1 MGTRDS
7 ITTACKRL
15 DLEESVRLV
24 EPHRYRGILERI
36 IEERTHLSKDAV
48 SALWWWEA
56 LCEPVSYR
64 QVPDPM
70 AMLARLVPQDEHVW
84 FVAEESDEKE
94 QGNFWLY
101 EGTIASIRSVLRE
114 CPAFE
119 YYVVARKMDW
129 LLCENH
135 HGQLIASGQPMAS
148 ALSEAS
154 EETPVSYTHLTLPT
168 KRIV

>member
-1 MGTRDS
+1 MGTRDW

-15 DLEESVRLV
+15 GLEESVRLV

-36 IEERTHLSKDAV
+36 IAERTHLSKDAV

-56 LCEPVSYR
+56 LREPVSYR
-64 QVPDPM
+64 HVPDP
-70 AMLARLVPQDEHVW
+70 LATLALLVPQGEHVW
-84 FVAEESDEKE
+84 FVAEESGAKD

-101 EGTIASIRSVLRE
+101 EGTIASICSVLRE

-119 YYVVARKMDW
+119 YYIVARKMDW

-135 HGQLIASGQPMAS
+135 HGQVIASGQPVAA
-148 ALSEAS
+148 ALSEA
-154 EETPVSYTHLTLPT
+154 
-168 KRIV
+168 